1 MLGVRVSPDIQLAPR
16 ASSISYSANSAEA
29 GSVSRS
35 MLSAPISTSLPAKVS
50 PVNHTS
56 ASPNVGLDKT
66 ASLHSSNIVNLSRG
80 PANLAIDDNSA
91 LVSQSISRASDT
103 NLSVNLS
110 GSNSSQPSFSL
121 NLGPLTVSGLVS
133 PKKQAI
139 ELSPR
144 FSSHSAVSDPLPDI
158 KPFDTPKPQGQ
169 QTHHNMQDRGGGS
182 PSGSA
187 EEEMEPIF
195 TPFAGDKRLVN
206 ADEGDAQKAD
216 AKQDAIALLEQQ
228 LLQELSSR
236 DAEVKAHEQ
245 SHSTVGGNLAQSP
258 QFSYEKG
265 SDGRRYAVDGEVQID
280 ISVVAGDPLAT
291 VNKMKKVY
299 AAAMAPINP
308 SMADIRVAS
317 EALKNLNDAKVQLV
331 DVRQGNSLSLNEMKP
346 LISAQ
351 SAIQGVE
358 IPEPHKPQVF
368 GEVDENGVIS
378 SSLVESPSPLD
389 DVFTVSPSIELI
401 NQQIPSSPD
410 PTSESNTESS
420 SESAP
425 VGPPTDTLS
434 FGTERIAKHYA
445 ANAFTEDVYPK
456 ADSLFV
462 DNNVSNV
469 NITLSVN
476 ALV

>member
-1 MLGVRVSPDIQLAPR
+1 M
-16 ASSISYSANSAEA
+16 
-29 GSVSRS
+29 
-35 MLSAPISTSLPAKVS
+35 
-50 PVNHTS
+50 
-56 ASPNVGLDKT
+56 
-66 ASLHSSNIVNLSRG
+66 
-80 PANLAIDDNSA
+80 
-91 LVSQSISRASDT
+91 
-103 NLSVNLS
+103 
-110 GSNSSQPSFSL
+110 
-121 NLGPLTVSGLVS
+121 
-133 PKKQAI
+133 
-139 ELSPR
+139 
-144 FSSHSAVSDPLPDI
+144 SDPLPDI
-158 KPFDTPKPQGQ
+158 KPFDTPDTKPQGQ
-169 QTHHNMQDRGGGS
+169 QAHNNMQDRGG
-182 PSGSA
+182 GSA

-195 TPFAGDKRLVN
+195 TPFAAVGRLVN
-206 ADEGDAQKAD
+206 ADEGDAQEVD

-265 SDGRRYAVDGEVQID
+265 SDGRRYAVDGEVLID

-317 EALKNLNDAKVQLV
+317 EALKNLNDAKAQLV
-331 DVRQGNSLSLNEMKP
+331 
-346 LISAQ
+346 
-351 SAIQGVE
+351 
-358 IPEPHKPQVF
+358 
-368 GEVDENGVIS
+368 
-378 SSLVESPSPLD
+378 

-401 NQQIPSSPD
+401 NQQIPTSPD

-425 VGPPTDTLS
+425 FGRPTGTLS
-434 FGTERIAKHYA
+434 FGSERIAKHYA

>member
-110 GSNSSQPSFSL
+110 GSNSSQASFSL

-144 FSSHSAVSDPLPDI
+144 FSSHSVVSDPQPDI

-169 QTHHNMQDRGGGS
+169 QAHHNMQDKGGGS
-182 PSGSA
+182 PDGSA

-195 TPFAGDKRLVN
+195 TPFAGDKQLVN
-206 ADEGDAQKAD
+206 ADDGDAQKAD

-280 ISVVAGDPLAT
+280 ISLVAGDPLAT

-299 AAAMAPINP
+299 AAAMAPISP
-308 SMADIRVAS
+308 SLADIRVAS
-317 EALKNLNDAKVQLV
+317 EALKNLNDAKAQLV
-331 DVRQGNSLSLNEMKP
+331 
-346 LISAQ
+346 
-351 SAIQGVE
+351 
-358 IPEPHKPQVF
+358 
-368 GEVDENGVIS
+368 
-378 SSLVESPSPLD
+378 

-425 VGPPTDTLS
+425 VGPPTGTLS